1 MGFSGECMT
10 LQEAMDICDRSP
22 TGDYYED
29 EALVIA
35 GSVLVVEIRRLQD
48 LLEKYE
54 YTVY

>member
-1 MGFSGECMT
+1 MT